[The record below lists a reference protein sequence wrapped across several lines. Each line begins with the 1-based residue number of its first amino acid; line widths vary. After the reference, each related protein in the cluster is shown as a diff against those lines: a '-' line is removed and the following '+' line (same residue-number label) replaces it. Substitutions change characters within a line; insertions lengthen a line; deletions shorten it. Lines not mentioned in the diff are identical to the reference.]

1 MSKRGRS
8 RFAREL
14 VNDSGFTGA
23 SRDVLVRPMESG
35 CKEMDR
41 RICGGNVP
49 RFWAAV
55 VSTVG
60 LAIFVLA
67 GAATSRAQ
75 DSELARK
82 LTLKEAV
89 GLAVA
94 NSRDLAL
101 ARLQYGVMQR
111 QIGVARSAF
120 LPNLYTGT
128 GIAYTSG
135 FPLLEGG
142 GAPAIFS
149 LSYTQQIFNPPMKGD
164 QHAAEQRAEEQRL
177 SMDDV
182 RDTVMSRAALDYLE
196 LAKIRHALELMHGER
211 LSAGRI
217 LDATRERADTGRE
230 LPVEVIRAQLIT
242 ARIEQR
248 IAQLEDRD
256 DFLTGELRDSMGL
269 PVDEMIEVSTEEIP
283 GVAAE
288 AAKDVVSEAMANNVE
303 LKQAQTEVRAREFK
317 LKGEEGGRWPSFS
330 LIGQYNVL
338 SKINNY
344 TDFFNKFQRNNV
356 VFGVQVQIPIFASRT
371 SSAVAFARA
380 DLNAANLAL
389 QKKRNELSLDVRR
402 KARLVREA
410 ELSGEVARL
419 ELQLAQENVRVSQA
433 QFDEGRGSLKD
444 LEAAHIEENDKWL
457 AFLDANY
464 SRQQAQL
471 DLLRTT
477 GQLAQVLQ

>member
-1 MSKRGRS
+1 
-8 RFAREL
+8 
-14 VNDSGFTGA
+14 
-23 SRDVLVRPMESG
+23 MESRG
-35 CKEMDR
+35 KKMGLR
-41 RICGGNVP
+41 NYGGNVQ
-49 RFWAAV
+49 RFWQAV
-55 VSTVG
+55 ACAVAS
-60 LAIFVLA
+60 AIFIFA
-67 GAATSRAQ
+67 GAGTSRAQ
-75 DSELARK
+75 EAELARK

-89 GLAVA
+89 NLAVT

-111 QIGVARSAF
+111 QIGVARSVF

-128 GIAYTSG
+128 GVAYTSG

-149 LSYTQQIFNPPMKGD
+149 VSYSQQIFNPPLKGE

-177 SMDDV
+177 SMDGV

-196 LAKIRHALELMHGER
+196 LAKVRHALELMHGER
-211 LSAGRI
+211 TSAGRI
-217 LDATRERADTGRE
+217 LDATRQRADTGRE
-230 LPVEVIRAQLIT
+230 LPIEVIRAQLTT

-256 DFLTGELRDSMGL
+256 DSLSGELRDVMGL
-269 PVDEMIEVSTEEIP
+269 PPDERIEVSTEEIP
-283 GVAAE
+283 GAAAE
-288 AAKDVVSEAMANNVE
+288 ASKDVVLEAMANNVE
-303 LKQAQTEVRAREFK
+303 LKQAQTELRAREFK
-317 LKGEEGGRWPSFS
+317 LKGEQGGRWPSFS

-344 TDFFNKFQRNNV
+344 SDFFDKFSRNNF

-389 QKKRNELSLDVRR
+389 QTKRSEISLDVRR

-410 ELSGEVARL
+410 ELGGDVARL
-419 ELQLAQENVRVSQA
+419 ELQLAQENVRVLQA
-433 QFDEGRGSLKD
+433 TFDEGRGSLKD

-464 SRQQAQL
+464 ARQQAQL
-471 DLLRTT
+471 ELLRTT

>member
-1 MSKRGRS
+1 MSGRNC
-8 RFAREL
+8 A
-14 VNDSGFTGA
+14 
-23 SRDVLVRPMESG
+23 
-35 CKEMDR
+35 
-41 RICGGNVP
+41 GNVE

-55 VSTVG
+55 VYAVG
-60 LAIFVLA
+60 FAILILA
-67 GAATSRAQ
+67 GSGTSRAQ
-75 DSELARK
+75 EAELSRQ

-89 GLAVA
+89 NLAVA

-128 GIAYTSG
+128 GVAYTSG

-149 LSYTQQIFNPPMKGD
+149 VSYTQQIFNPPLKGE

-177 SMDDV
+177 SMDGV

-196 LAKIRHALELMHGER
+196 LAKVRHALELMHGER
-211 LSAGRI
+211 MSAGRI
-217 LDATRERADTGRE
+217 LDATRARADTGRE
-230 LPVEVIRAQLIT
+230 LPIEVIRAQLTT

-256 DFLTGELRDSMGL
+256 DSLSGELRDMMGF
-269 PVDEMIEVSTEEIP
+269 PPDEMIVVSTEEIP
-283 GVAAE
+283 GAAAE
-288 AAKDVVSEAMANNVE
+288 ISKDVVSEAMANNVE
-303 LKQAQTEVRAREFK
+303 LKQAQSELRAREFK
-317 LKGEEGGRWPSFS
+317 LKGEQGGRWPSFS

-344 TDFFNKFQRNNV
+344 TNFFDKFSRNNF

-380 DLNAANLAL
+380 DFNAANLAL
-389 QKKRNELSLDVRR
+389 QTKRSELSLDVRR

-410 ELSGEVARL
+410 ELGGDVSRL
-419 ELQLAQENVRVSQA
+419 ELQLAQENVRVLQA
-433 QFDEGRGSLKD
+433 TFDEGRGSLKD

-464 SRQQAQL
+464 ARQQTQL
-471 DLLRTT
+471 ELLRTT

>member
-1 MSKRGRS
+1 
-8 RFAREL
+8 
-14 VNDSGFTGA
+14 V
-23 SRDVLVRPMESG
+23 ESWCTKVG
-35 CKEMDR
+35 WKCYNATLER
-41 RICGGNVP
+41 LCR
-49 RFWAAV
+49 AAV
-55 VSTVG
+55 CAASCT
-60 LAIFVLA
+60 IFILA
-67 GAATSRAQ
+67 GAGTGRAQ
-75 DSELARK
+75 DVEFARK
-82 LTLKEAV
+82 LTLKQAV
-89 GLAVA
+89 NLAVS

-128 GIAYTSG
+128 GVAYTSG

-149 LSYTQQIFNPPMKGD
+149 LSYSQQIFNPPMKGE

-177 SMDDV
+177 SIDDV

-196 LAKIRHALELMHGER
+196 LAKVRHALELMHSER

-217 LDATRERADTGRE
+217 LDAARERADTGRE
-230 LPVEVIRAQLIT
+230 LPIEVIRAQLTT

-248 IAQLEDRD
+248 IAQMEDRD
-256 DFLTGELRDSMGL
+256 EFLSGELRDMMGM
-269 PVDEMIEVSTEEIP
+269 PPDETIEVSTEEIP
-283 GVAAE
+283 GAAAE
-288 AAKDVVSEAMANNVE
+288 ISKDVVSEAMANNVE
-303 LKQAQTEVRAREFK
+303 LKQAQTELRAREFK
-317 LKGEEGGRWPSFS
+317 LKGEQGGRWPSFS

-344 TDFFNKFQRNNV
+344 TDFFDKFSRNNV
-356 VFGVQVQIPIFASRT
+356 VFGIQVQIPIFASRT

-380 DLNAANLAL
+380 DFNAAGLAL
-389 QKKRNELSLDVRR
+389 EKKRSELSLDVRR
-402 KARLVREA
+402 KARIVRES

-419 ELQLAQENVRVSQA
+419 ELQLAQESVRVLQA

-464 SRQQAQL
+464 ARQQAQL
-471 DLLRTT
+471 ELLRTT

>member
-1 MSKRGRS
+1 
-8 RFAREL
+8 
-14 VNDSGFTGA
+14 
-23 SRDVLVRPMESG
+23 MESRSKKMG
-35 CKEMDR
+35 LR
-41 RICGGNVP
+41 NHGGNVQ
-49 RFWAAV
+49 RFWQAVACAA
-55 VSTVG
+55 G
-60 LAIFVLA
+60 FAIFLLSGA
-67 GAATSRAQ
+67 GTSRAQ
-75 DSELARK
+75 EAELARK

-89 GLAVA
+89 NLAVA

-101 ARLQYGVMQR
+101 ARLQYGVTQR
-111 QIGVARSAF
+111 QIGVARSVF

-128 GIAYTSG
+128 GVAYTSG

-149 LSYTQQIFNPPMKGD
+149 VSYSQQIFNPPLRGE

-177 SMDDV
+177 SMDGV

-196 LAKIRHALELMHGER
+196 LAKVRHALELMHSER
-211 LSAGRI
+211 TSAGRI
-217 LDATRERADTGRE
+217 LDATRQRADSGRE
-230 LPVEVIRAQLIT
+230 LPIEVIRAQLTT

-256 DFLTGELRDSMGL
+256 DSLSGELRDVMGL
-269 PVDEMIEVSTEEIP
+269 PPDERIEVSTEEIP
-283 GVAAE
+283 GAAAE
-288 AAKDVVSEAMANNVE
+288 ASRDVVVEAMANNVE
-303 LKQAQTEVRAREFK
+303 LKQAQTELRAREFK
-317 LKGEEGGRWPSFS
+317 LKGEQGGRWPSFS

-344 TDFFNKFQRNNV
+344 TDFFDKFSRNNF

-380 DLNAANLAL
+380 DFNAANLAL
-389 QKKRNELSLDVRR
+389 QTKRSEVSLDVRR

-410 ELSGEVARL
+410 ELGGDVARL
-419 ELQLAQENVRVSQA
+419 ELQLAQENVRVLQA
-433 QFDEGRGSLKD
+433 TFDEGRGSLKD

-464 SRQQAQL
+464 ARQQAQL
-471 DLLRTT
+471 ELLRTT
-477 GQLAQVLQ
+477 GQLSQVLQ

>member
-1 MSKRGRS
+1 MEMGGRMGVGNFQ
-8 RFAREL
+8 R
-14 VNDSGFTGA
+14 
-23 SRDVLVRPMESG
+23 VLQPA
-35 CKEMDR
+35 
-41 RICGGNVP
+41 I
-49 RFWAAV
+49 WAA
-55 VSTVG
+55 G
-60 LAIFVLA
+60 LAICSLA
-67 GAATSRAQ
+67 CAGNVRAQ
-75 DSELARK
+75 EAELSRK

-89 GLAVA
+89 NLAVA

-128 GIAYTSG
+128 GVAYTNG

-142 GAPAIFS
+142 GASAIFA
-149 LSYTQQIFNPPMKGD
+149 LSYTQQIFNPPLKGE

-196 LAKIRHALELMHGER
+196 LAKVRHALELMIGER
-211 LSAGRI
+211 TSAGRI

-230 LPVEVIRAQLIT
+230 LPIEVIRAQLTT

-256 DFLTGELRDSMGL
+256 DSLAGELRDLMGM
-269 PVDEMIEVSTEEIP
+269 PADEQIEVTTEEIP
-283 GVAAE
+283 GAAAE
-288 AAKDVVSEAMANNVE
+288 ASKDVVSEAMANNVQ
-303 LKQAQTEVRAREFK
+303 LKQAQTELLAREFK
-317 LKGEEGGRWPSFS
+317 LKGEQGGRWPSFA
-330 LIGQYNVL
+330 LTGQYNVL

-344 TDFFNKFQRNNV
+344 DEFFNKFQRNNV

-380 DLNAANLAL
+380 DFNAASLAL
-389 QKKRNELSLDVRR
+389 QAKRSQISLDVRR
-402 KARLVREA
+402 KARAVREA
-410 ELSGEVARL
+410 ELGGEVARL
-419 ELQLAQENVRVSQA
+419 ELQLAQENVRVLQA
-433 QFDEGRGSLKD
+433 QFDGGRGSLKD

-464 SRQQAQL
+464 ARQQAQME
-471 DLLRTT
+471 LLRTT

>member
-1 MSKRGRS
+1 
-8 RFAREL
+8 
-14 VNDSGFTGA
+14 
-23 SRDVLVRPMESG
+23 MESWG
-35 CKEMDR
+35 KR
-41 RICGGNVP
+41 VGGKSYNAVTEQVC
-49 RFWAAV
+49 RTAFCAA
-55 VSTVG
+55 G

-67 GAATSRAQ
+67 GAGASRAQ
-75 DSELARK
+75 DAELSRK
-82 LTLKEAV
+82 LSLKEAV
-89 GLAVA
+89 NLAVA

-111 QIGVARSAF
+111 QIGVARSVF

-128 GIAYTSG
+128 GVAYTSG

-149 LSYTQQIFNPPMKGD
+149 LSYNQQIFNPPMKGE

-196 LAKIRHALELMHGER
+196 LAKVRHALELMHSER

-230 LPVEVIRAQLIT
+230 LPIEVIRAQLTT

-248 IAQLEDRD
+248 IAQMEDRD
-256 DFLTGELRDSMGL
+256 EFLSGELRDMMGM
-269 PVDEMIEVSTEEIP
+269 PPDESIEVSTEEIP
-283 GVAAE
+283 GAATE
-288 AAKDVVSEAMANNVE
+288 ISKDVVAETMANNVE
-303 LKQAQTEVRAREFK
+303 LKQAQTELRAREFK
-317 LKGEEGGRWPSFS
+317 LKGEQGGRWPSFA

-344 TDFFNKFQRNNV
+344 TDFFDKFSRNNV

-380 DLNAANLAL
+380 DFNAAGLAL
-389 QKKRNELSLDVRR
+389 EKKRSELSLDVRR
-402 KARLVREA
+402 KARMVRES
-410 ELSGEVARL
+410 ELGGEVARL
-419 ELQLAQENVRVSQA
+419 ELQLAQEGVRVLQA

-457 AFLDANY
+457 AFLDATY
-464 SRQQAQL
+464 VRQQAQL
-471 DLLRTT
+471 ELLRTT

>member
-1 MSKRGRS
+1 MNEAMTDEAAMNEATIRRNV
-8 RFAREL
+8 RRIARQAL
-14 VNDSGFTGA
+14 LACGVAISVVSGA
-23 SRDVLVRPMESG
+23 SF
-35 CKEMDR
+35 C
-41 RICGGNVP
+41 
-49 RFWAAV
+49 
-55 VSTVG
+55 
-60 LAIFVLA
+60 
-67 GAATSRAQ
+67 RAQ
-75 DSELARK
+75 DQELSRQ

-89 GLAVA
+89 TLAVA
-94 NSRDLAL
+94 NSRELAL

-128 GIAYTSG
+128 GVAYTNG

-149 LSYTQQIFNPPMKGD
+149 LSYTQQIFNPPLKGE

-177 SMDDV
+177 SMDEV
-182 RDTVMSRAALDYLE
+182 RDTVMTRAALDYLE
-196 LAKIRHALELMHGER
+196 LAKVRHALDLMHSER

-217 LDATRERADTGRE
+217 LDATRERAADGRE
-230 LPVEVIRAQLIT
+230 LPVEVIRAQLTT

-256 DFLTGELRDSMGL
+256 DSLSGEMRDLMGM
-269 PVDEMIEVSTEEIP
+269 PSDEIIEVSTEDIP
-283 GVAAE
+283 GAATE
-288 AAKDVVSEAMANNVE
+288 ISKDVVSEAMANNVE
-303 LKQAQTEVRAREFK
+303 VKQAQAELRAREFK
-317 LKGEEGGRWPSFS
+317 LKGEEGGRWPSFA
-330 LIGQYNVL
+330 LTGQYNVL

-344 TDFFNKFQRNNV
+344 TEFFDKFQRNNV
-356 VFGVQVQIPIFASRT
+356 IFGVQVQIPIFASRT

-380 DLNAANLAL
+380 DLNAASLAL
-389 QKKRNELSLDVRR
+389 QKKRSELSLDVRR

-410 ELSGEVARL
+410 ELGGDVARL
-419 ELQLAQENVRVSQA
+419 ELQLAQENVRVLQA
-433 QFDEGRGSLKD
+433 QFDQGRGSLKD

-464 SRQQAQL
+464 SRQQSQL
-471 DLLRTT
+471 ELLRTT